1 MPFLRPTRDRT
12 PELLG
17 EAIGKRTGHT
27 YYLEDY
33 QLREGILLRVWSP
46 DLKVVGH
53 VNAWERGDTGAIVTP
68 KVAAQLPVY
77 MSDIRIEQEC
87 REEGLARARRR
98 LPHPRCE
105 ERRKSR
111 READARRQAPRT
123 HLPGARLRR
132 LFALARVENVR
143 VSQGAQDTLQGISVK
158 NAFATIIR
166 WFHFQIIK

>member
-87 REEGLARARRR
+87 REEGLARALIAQLVERLAQKELCHVVGFLIRDAKSAENLDEKPTHDGRR
-98 LPHPRCE
+98 LEHIYQE
-105 ERRKSR
+105 HGY
-111 READARRQAPRT
+111 ADCS
-123 HLPGARLRR
+123 LLRGSKTYEYLKELKT
-132 LFALARVENVR
+132 LFRAYP
-143 VSQGAQDTLQGISVK
+143 
-158 NAFATIIR
+158 
-166 WFHFQIIK
+166 